1 MTRRLSK
8 RPVDSE
14 SIWNP
19 WPSYVDSIG
28 IAAFLFLIIGV
39 SAAIKGEE
47 ASRQVEQVEKQVR
60 QVEERVRQAEQR
72 AIEFKEELEQSEA
85 MKKAGIEITVNG
97 STLRVRLSDEV
108 TFGSGRAS
116 KQDLSSTAQNALL
129 SFATLLKSK
138 LGADS
143 RAFYVDVEG
152 HADSR
157 QLQQSRDK
165 YFDNWSLSAERAI
178 TVVRFLESQCDIPGN
193 SLHVS
198 SYSFYEPHN
207 KQNSLDPKNRRIE
220 LRMRFEIESDE

>member
-1 MTRRLSK
+1 LK

-47 ASRQVEQVEKQVR
+47 ASRKVEQVE
-60 QVEERVRQAEQR
+60 EHVRQAEHR
-72 AIEFKEELEQSEA
+72 ALDFKEELESSEA
-85 MKKAGIEITVNG
+85 MKKAGIEISVNG

-116 KQDLSSTAQNALL
+116 KQDLSSTAQDALL

-138 LGADS
+138 LGTDNQS
-143 RAFYVDVEG
+143 LYVDVEG

-178 TVVRFLESQCDIPGN
+178 TVVRFLESQCEIPGSN
-193 SLHVS
+193 LHVS
-198 SYSFYEPHN
+198 SYSFHKLKNNDNPM
-207 KQNSLDPKNRRIE
+207 DPKNRRIE
-220 LRMRFEIESDE
+220 LRMRFDRNIEE